1 MGFPATAKRLD
12 VRWKECPSNLARALH
27 QALHSQDSTYL
38 NDVKLVAAA
47 DGGCFQA
54 NQMVLASASPFLK
67 QLLLE
72 LKEEEPVL
80 VLTGVKAQTLQD
92 LLTFVYLGEVKLGP
106 TRVAS
111 LLSLA
116 QTLDIYA
123 LKELETRNQ
132 PPPPFTGLS
141 LLASAAL
148 TTASAEDHFN
158 DENDPHVFTP
168 SANSI
173 ISAHHNSNAGAINL
187 SMKNNDAEIE
197 IEDNSRQMSILNIP
211 DPNHF
216 KWKRAFMHCISPP
229 TSFSSMQCNEIL
241 QSASDQADRSPPPLA
256 IDMTDSSISA
266 NDHHPSILPMLP
278 ATPSPS
284 PSSLVGTPSCF
295 GESSSPASAMLEEVK
310 SSSSPLMTAL
320 EEPKSLSMSS
330 TSNEGKRWKSRQP
343 KLCIHCDRYFS
354 NQFNLKQ
361 HILNM
366 HTVGGDVRCDKCNKT
381 VKNKWY
387 LRRHQVTH
395 HNAPLKK

>member
-1 MGFPATAKRLD
+1 MGFPAQTKQVTSKRLD
-12 VRWKECPSNLARALH
+12 VRWKECASNLASALH
-27 QALHSQDSTYL
+27 QALHTPTW
-38 NDVKLVAAA
+38 NNVKLVAAS
-47 DGGCFQA
+47 DGGCFHA
-54 NQMVLASASPFLK
+54 SQMVLASASPFLK

-256 IDMTDSSISA
+256 IDMTDSSTISA
-266 NDHHPSILPMLP
+266 NDHPSIIPELP

-295 GESSSPASAMLEEVK
+295 GESSPMLEEK
-310 SSSSPLMTAL
+310 SSSSPLLIQSEMAL
-320 EEPKSLSMSS
+320 EEPKSLSLSS

-361 HILNM
+361 VI
-366 HTVGGDVRCDKCNKT
+366 
-381 VKNKWY
+381 
-387 LRRHQVTH
+387 QII
-395 HNAPLKK
+395 